1 MISNIS
7 SIIQRRSLGARR
19 FQQAV
24 LLLTAVAMHA
34 AGAGRLNALPRFSL
48 LSGTRCSACHFN
60 PQGSGIRTELGW
72 STMNQVGA
80 ISPSSIG
87 LDSLFAAETNS
98 YWDGMVTFGLDVRL
112 QVAKLGRSSDAP
124 RKVIPMQLA
133 PGVAIAPF
141 EWLTAFGTYNAG
153 PVRYPGQTQFD
164 AMAVVQPEVTLP
176 ALRFGYMQPSIGIR
190 HDDHT
195 MFVRRDAAGFGTPLI
210 PPNYNELGAEI
221 NYEGLRWL
229 TMNAGV
235 FSARN
240 LASKVELQLDS
251 AKPAYL
257 ARLMLWPQLLD
268 EGINGMVGGSF
279 YGNQDFTMLSG
290 FVGIGLADKA
300 TILGEG
306 SYFKNNADGKIIR
319 NLMLQSTLQIA
330 QWMNLETRYEWGLS
344 ELPSTGPSYAHSFV
358 VGSQF
363 FLIPYLELRPEYRY
377 VEYPD
382 YSLGQYTIQLHA
394 FY

>member
-1 MISNIS
+1 MISNDLIR
-7 SIIQRRSLGARR
+7 RRSFSARR

-24 LLLTAVAMHA
+24 LLLTVVVLQA
-34 AGAGRLNALPRFSL
+34 AGAGRLIALPRFSL

-60 PQGSGIRTELGW
+60 PQGSGIRNELGW
-72 STMNQVGA
+72 SSMNQVGA

-98 YWDGMVTFGLDVRL
+98 HWDGLVTFGLDVRL
-112 QVAKLGRSSDAP
+112 QMAKLGRTADAP
-124 RKVIPMQLA
+124 RKFIPMQLA

-153 PVRYPGQTQFD
+153 PVRYPGQTQFE
-164 AMAVVQPEVTLP
+164 AMAVIQPEITLP
-176 ALRFGYMQPSIGIR
+176 AVRLGYLQPSIGIR

-210 PPNYNELGAEI
+210 PPNYNEIGGEI

-240 LASKVELQLDS
+240 LASKQELLIDS
-251 AKPAYL
+251 AKPAFL
-257 ARLMLWPQLLD
+257 GRIILWPQLLD

-279 YGNQDFTMLSG
+279 YGNKDFTMLNG
-290 FVGIGLADKA
+290 FVGFGLADKA

-306 SYFKNNADGKIIR
+306 SYFKNADGKIIR
-319 NLMLQSTLQIA
+319 NLMLQSTLQLA
-330 QWMNLETRYEWGLS
+330 QWMNLETRYEWGIS
-344 ELPSTGPSYAHSFV
+344 EHPTTGPFYAHSFV
-358 VGSQF
+358 IGSQF
-363 FLIPYLELRPEYRY
+363 FPIPYLELRPEYRY